1 MIQSKRRLLMARAF
15 SFPVGG
21 ENPTVSILLAIVNIP
36 SLNLSVSY
44 AYFTANTPFSFD
56 ACAMFMKTKE
66 HFYKDVAIYTKHFAP
81 ELQSA
86 AAPSAEW
93 TSIMSDIHYRL
104 SHKEIRIFVTPYQ
117 MTLHNRKC
125 QDILLFVFYICT
137 ILPGCFRRGIGMY
150 LQRASKTLLVHEIV
164 PEEIIK
170 MKQEPG
176 RDMVIYGSASIVQTL
191 TNLSLIGR
199 NQLLVFPIVLGSC
212 KPLFQ
217 DILHKVKLSLV
228 STKTYLSGVVLLS
241 YQPINE

>member
-1 MIQSKRRLLMARAF
+1 
-15 SFPVGG
+15 
-21 ENPTVSILLAIVNIP
+21 
-36 SLNLSVSY
+36 
-44 AYFTANTPFSFD
+44 
-56 ACAMFMKTKE
+56 
-66 HFYKDVAIYTKHFAP
+66 
-81 ELQSA
+81 
-86 AAPSAEW
+86 
-93 TSIMSDIHYRL
+93 
-104 SHKEIRIFVTPYQ
+104 
-117 MTLHNRKC
+117 
-125 QDILLFVFYICT
+125 
-137 ILPGCFRRGIGMY
+137 MY

-199 NQLLVFPIVLGSC
+199 YQLLVFPIVLGSC

-228 STKTYLSGVVLLS
+228 STKTYPSGVVLLS